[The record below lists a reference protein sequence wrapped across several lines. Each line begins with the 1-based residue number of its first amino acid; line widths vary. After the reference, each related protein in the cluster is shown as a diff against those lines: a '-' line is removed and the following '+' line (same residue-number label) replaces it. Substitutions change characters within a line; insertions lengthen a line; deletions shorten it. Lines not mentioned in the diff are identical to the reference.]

1 MEEEPQKTMIYTL
14 QKVDTDQY
22 VVLSVAFPTT
32 ESTVS
37 QVQAQEGLTSDTN
50 QYNDAATVA
59 PIS

>member
-1 MEEEPQKTMIYTL
+1 MIYTL

-50 QYNDAATVA
+50 QYNDAATAA